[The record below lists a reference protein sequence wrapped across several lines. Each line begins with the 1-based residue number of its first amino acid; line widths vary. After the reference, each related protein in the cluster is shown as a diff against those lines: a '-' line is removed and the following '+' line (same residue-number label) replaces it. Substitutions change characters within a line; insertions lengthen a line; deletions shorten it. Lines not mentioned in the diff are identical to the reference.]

1 MLYALSR
8 RLISLW
14 QEVRH
19 HRREHRFVF
28 RDWRSI
34 GDLQRSAAVLD
45 TLRFN
50 DLIRPSLVDP
60 TQGGAVTV
68 LAPHPDDE
76 ALGAGGTLL
85 ALHDHGIS
93 VRIVFLTDGEAEPGA
108 TRRRQEAAA
117 SAARLGAE
125 AIFLGFPAD
134 AIPVDPAARQKLT
147 SVIGPA
153 ERLFLP
159 FLLDDN
165 DDHRRVS
172 ELLWRCHEDG
182 LLPPALQIWGYQVYT
197 PIPANVLVDIS
208 AFAERKAALIHL
220 HESQMQTRDWAHFSL
235 GLNAFN
241 IRLVRGPQKRT
252 IRYVE
257 SWTVLPVAAYA
268 DLCRSYFEPN
278 AAICYRNDAYHI

>member
-1 MLYALSR
+1 MLHALSR
-8 RLISLW
+8 RLTTLW
-14 QEVRH
+14 QELRH
-19 HRREHRFVF
+19 YRREYRFVF
-28 RDWRSI
+28 RDWQGI

-50 DLIRPSLVDP
+50 DLIRPSLADP
-60 TQGGAVTV
+60 AQGGPVTV

-85 ALHDHGIS
+85 ALRDSG
-93 VRIVFLTDGEAEPGA
+93 VALRIVFLTDGEAEPGA
-108 TRRRQEAAA
+108 SRRRQEAAA
-117 SAARLGAE
+117 SAAQLGAE
-125 AIFLGFPAD
+125 AIFLGLPAD
-134 AIPVDPAARQKLT
+134 AIPVDAAARRKLAAA
-147 SVIGPA
+147 IGPA

-182 LLPPALQIWGYQVYT
+182 LLPPQLQVWGYQVYT
-197 PIPANVLVDIS
+197 PIPANILIDIS
-208 AFAERKAALIHL
+208 HLADRKAALIRL
-220 HESQMQTRDWAHFSL
+220 HDSQMQTRDWAHFSL

-257 SWTVLPVAAYA
+257 SWTVLPLPAYA
-268 DLCRSYFEPN
+268 DLCRSYFEPD
-278 AAICYRNDAYHI
+278 AAACYRNDAYRR